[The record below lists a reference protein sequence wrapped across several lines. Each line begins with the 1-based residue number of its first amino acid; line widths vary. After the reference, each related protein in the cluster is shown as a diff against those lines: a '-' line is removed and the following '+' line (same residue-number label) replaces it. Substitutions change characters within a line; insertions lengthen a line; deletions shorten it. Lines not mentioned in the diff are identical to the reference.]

1 MSEFKKKYIVI
12 KNNRDFSFLFKRG
25 ESIVTFAFV
34 CYVRERRGRCN
45 RLGIVTGK
53 KVGNAV
59 KRNRSSLFEPI
70 LKEKTQ
76 KRYDFV
82 FVARSKTPELK
93 STKIYSLMMKNI
105 LSRLSWSIFS
115 LLSSSCTDL
124 RCQRSYR
131 RAAAIIQ
138 AVPNTG
144 LPLFGVLVRWGAV
157 IWRYGEL
164 CGATLSVQAASTLCR
179 RSSVFTP
186 RGCLCRRI
194 SGYLTTTAQTTS
206 AKI

>member
-12 KNNRDFSFLFKRG
+12 KNNRDFSFLFKKG

-45 RLGIVTGK
+45 RLGIVT
-53 KVGNAV
+53 VGNAV
-59 KRNRSSLFEPI
+59 KRNRSRRIIREAFRLFDPI

-105 LSRLSWSIFS
+105 LSRLS
-115 LLSSSCTDL
+115 
-124 RCQRSYR
+124 
-131 RAAAIIQ
+131 
-138 AVPNTG
+138 
-144 LPLFGVLVRWGAV
+144 
-157 IWRYGEL
+157 
-164 CGATLSVQAASTLCR
+164 
-179 RSSVFTP
+179 
-186 RGCLCRRI
+186 
-194 SGYLTTTAQTTS
+194 
-206 AKI
+206 

>member
-1 MSEFKKKYIVI
+1 M
-12 KNNRDFSFLFKRG
+12 
-25 ESIVTFAFV
+25 TFAFV

-59 KRNRSSLFEPI
+59 KRNRSRRIIREAFRLFEPI

-105 LSRLSWSIFS
+105 LSKLS
-115 LLSSSCTDL
+115 
-124 RCQRSYR
+124 
-131 RAAAIIQ
+131 
-138 AVPNTG
+138 
-144 LPLFGVLVRWGAV
+144 
-157 IWRYGEL
+157 
-164 CGATLSVQAASTLCR
+164 
-179 RSSVFTP
+179 
-186 RGCLCRRI
+186 
-194 SGYLTTTAQTTS
+194 
-206 AKI
+206 